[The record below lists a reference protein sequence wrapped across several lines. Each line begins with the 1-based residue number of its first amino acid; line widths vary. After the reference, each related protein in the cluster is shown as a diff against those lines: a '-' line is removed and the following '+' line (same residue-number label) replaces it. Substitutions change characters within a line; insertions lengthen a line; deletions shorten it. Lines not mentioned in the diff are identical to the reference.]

1 MKKFNFLNPFP
12 DPSERPGL
20 SRGNVSP
27 PAKRLVIIGIV
38 GIVLVSVVYW
48 YLNGPLMKAPPP
60 PTQSLTP
67 AKLPQAKPEVVKPEV
82 ATLKEL
88 LWSILYEQKATR
100 RVLVRKG
107 LLSNE
112 EVLEEVKVVMRELE
126 GKRERQDFE
135 PDGQLAVP
143 EKTPEPEKQPAAVP
157 PKVGGLREESSK
169 VETSPMETPRVEIPE
184 VAVPSKVLSEVARPA
199 QTPQQSSKPAET
211 PAQAEKPAPKPLTEA
226 TKPDVKREGRY
237 TLQVATLVVEQNA
250 LTLKRRLEEL
260 GYTPMIRMTTAS
272 ITHHRVFGGEFNSRE
287 EAEQTAGR
295 LNADGFSTNLV
306 ELEDGK
312 FGPEI
317 GSYFNL
323 NQAID
328 LAHSL
333 QKKNYTPKIASKA
346 SPTPVYAVRIGD
358 YEDHAEVQEAVE
370 VLNKEGFTPLIVR
383 Q

>member
-1 MKKFNFLNPFP
+1 MKKFNCLNPFP
-12 DPSERPGL
+12 DASERPGL
-20 SRGNVSP
+20 SRGNVSR
-27 PAKRLVIIGIV
+27 PAKRLVIISIV
-38 GIVLVSVVYW
+38 GIVLVSAVYW
-48 YLNGPLMKAPPP
+48 YINGPLMKAPPP
-60 PTQSLTP
+60 PTQSRAPL
-67 AKLPQAKPEVVKPEV
+67 KLPQAKPEVVKPEV

-112 EVLEEVKVVMRELE
+112 EVLEEVKVVRRELE

-143 EKTPEPEKQPAAVP
+143 EKTPEPEKPQAAVP
-157 PKVGGLREESSK
+157 PKVGALRKEGSK
-169 VETSPMETPRVEIPE
+169 VESSPVETPRAEFPE
-184 VAVPSKVLSEVARPA
+184 VGVPSKVPSEVAKPA
-199 QTPQQSSKPAET
+199 QTPQPKPAET
-211 PAQAEKPAPKPLTEA
+211 PAQAEKPASKPLTEA
-226 TKPDVKREGRY
+226 TEPDVKREKQY
-237 TLQVATLVVEQNA
+237 TLQVATLVVERNA
-250 LTLKRRLEEL
+250 ITLKKRLEEL
-260 GYTPMIRMTTAS
+260 GYAPIVHTTTAP

-306 ELEDGK
+306 ELEDGT
-312 FGPEI
+312 FGPEV
-317 GSYFNL
+317 GSYFSL
-323 NQAID
+323 NEAID

-346 SPTPVYAVRIGD
+346 VPTPVYAVRIGD
-358 YEDHAEVQEAVE
+358 YDDQAEVQKAVE
-370 VLNKEGFTPLIVR
+370 ALKEEGFTPLIVR